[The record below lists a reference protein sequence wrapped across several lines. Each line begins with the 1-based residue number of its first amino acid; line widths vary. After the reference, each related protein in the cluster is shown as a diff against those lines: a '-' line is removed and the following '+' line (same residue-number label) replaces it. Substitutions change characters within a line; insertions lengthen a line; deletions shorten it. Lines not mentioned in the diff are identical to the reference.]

1 MTAEPP
7 PRPAEES
14 KIPLAPPGRFRAAL
28 GIYGKPRV
36 LALLFLG
43 FASGLPLA
51 LTGQTLVVW
60 MAQSGVTLTV
70 IGLFSLVG
78 LPYVLK
84 FLWAPAFD
92 RIALPGLAPL
102 LGRRRS
108 WLIATEL
115 ALVVA
120 IAALG
125 ASTPGAHPA
134 QLAVLALVVAFCSA
148 SQDTVIDAFRV
159 ESLREEEQAAGMA
172 NYVAGYRIALLV
184 ATAGA
189 FEIASRLQHAGFPG
203 RAGWQLTYDI
213 MAALMA
219 AGVITVL
226 FSREPNGRT
235 GAAQRGAVPMP
246 LLRRLKA
253 AVADPFLDFLT
264 RPAWLAILL
273 FVVLFK
279 LSDAMAGAMTAP
291 FVLALGFSKV
301 DFGRVVKL
309 FGFGATLLG
318 GYAGGS
324 LQRLLGLRRGLWL
337 GGLAQMLALLA
348 FVWLAAAGHNLPVLA
363 AVIALTN
370 FTDGLGTVIFVA
382 YLSALCEN
390 RDYTATQYALLS
402 ALAAVGRT
410 IFSAATGWIA
420 ATTGWSHFFLLS
432 MLAGIPGLLLLWRI
446 GHTVRESRAF
456 DPSPGQA

>member
-1 MTAEPP
+1 MSPP
-7 PRPAEES
+7 PPPTETETGKAPRP
-14 KIPLAPPGRFRAAL
+14 PRGRLRAAL
-28 GIYGKPRV
+28 AIYAEPRV

-60 MAQSGVTLTV
+60 MAQSGVTLAV
-70 IGLFSLVG
+70 IGLFALVG

-84 FLWAPAFD
+84 FLWAPVFD
-92 RIALPGLAPL
+92 RLALPGLTLL

-108 WLIATEL
+108 WLIATEIALIL
-115 ALVVA
+115 ALL
-120 IAALG
+120 ALG
-125 ASTPGAHPA
+125 ASTPALHPA
-134 QLAVLALVVAFCSA
+134 RVAALALLVAFCSA

-159 ESLREEEQAAGMA
+159 ESLSEPQQAAGMA
-172 NYVAGYRIALLV
+172 NYVAGYRVALLV

-189 FEIASRLQHAGFPG
+189 FEIASRLQHGGFPG
-203 RAGWQLTYDI
+203 RAGWRLTYDV
-213 MAALMA
+213 MAALLLVGIVTA
-219 AGVITVL
+219 L
-226 FSREPNGRT
+226 LSREPANGPALPDPS
-235 GAAQRGAVPMP
+235 GARHPF
-246 LLRRLKA
+246 LRRLKL

-264 RPAWLAILL
+264 RPAWLSILL

-301 DFGRVVKL
+301 DFGRVVKV

-318 GYAGGS
+318 GFAGGS
-324 LQRLLGLRRGLWL
+324 VQRLIGLRRSLWL
-337 GGLAQMLALLA
+337 AGLAQMLALLT
-348 FVWLAAAGHNLPVLA
+348 FVWLAVTGRHLPVLA
-363 AVIALTN
+363 AVIAITN

-390 RDYTATQYALLS
+390 RSYTATQYALLS
-402 ALAAVGRT
+402 ALSAVGRT
-410 IFSAATGWIA
+410 ILSAGTGWLA

-432 MLAGIPGLLLLWRI
+432 TLAGLPGLILLWRI
-446 GHTVRESRAF
+446 GRTIRDPATF
-456 DPSPGQA
+456 DPSPGPA